1 MSEDI
6 LHSQQDVTR
15 QEIHMEPGQAV
26 DDITII
32 VQP

>member
-1 MSEDI
+1 MSEEI

-15 QEIHMEPGQAV
+15 QEIHMEPGQAI
-26 DDITII
+26 DNIIII